1 MIDVPRKSWE
11 GAKELVRAIG
21 SDAIVVRVI
30 LTMRTILLWRI
41 GGAEAECEL
50 WSEGVVQ
57 RSTYVEVLIP
67 PSVVGITDIVGLL
80 LRIGTIGT
88 QITSKLPCTGTEIK
102 GGCDLT
108 LIIDEARTEIIARPR
123 PFDPKAWRDTSPE
136 EVILS
141 FLQDE
146 VQDARISFGFVLSR
160 WRSQDLNLLKVG
172 LWIGAQET
180 EESST

>member
-1 MIDVPRKSWE
+1 MINVHRKSWE

-21 SDAIVVRVI
+21 SDAIVARVI

-67 PSVVGITDIVGLL
+67 PSVVGITDIVSLL

-88 QITSKLPCTGTEIK
+88 RITTKQPRTGTEVK
-102 GGCDLT
+102 GSCDLT
-108 LIIDEARTEIIARPR
+108 LIIVEARTEIIARPR
-123 PFDPKAWRDTSPE
+123 PFDPKAWREDPKAWCDTSPE

-160 WRSQDLNLLKVG
+160 WRGQDLNLLKVG
-172 LWIGAQET
+172 LWIGA
-180 EESST
+180 